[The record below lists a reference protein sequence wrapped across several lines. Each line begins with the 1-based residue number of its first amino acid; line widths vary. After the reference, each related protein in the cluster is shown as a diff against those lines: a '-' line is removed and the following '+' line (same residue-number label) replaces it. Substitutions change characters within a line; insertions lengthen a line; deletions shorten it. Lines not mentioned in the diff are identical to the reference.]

1 MLLPNDNKWSCPKI
15 SSWLIGILSLLLN
28 GSVQVRNICSI
39 RRTKTSTTLI
49 VKVLIILISF
59 GDWLVG
65 GYLLL
70 VAVVDSYFG
79 NRFCSEQVPWLLS
92 SYCSTLGVVS
102 TVGSQVSL
110 FSMTILNIIRLVKVY
125 QRLSAPGPVNKKS
138 YILVGSISLFV
149 VGSSV
154 AVAVI
159 PLMPRFEDTFANA
172 LYFPNINFLRRFA
185 TKMSLKTIIVSY
197 YGRIRLE
204 VSEFSWEILRSMI
217 DGMFTNDYGG
227 IANIN
232 LGFYSNDLVCL
243 FKFFVS
249 LHDAQ
254 ITYTWS
260 LLATN
265 FVCFGV
271 MSVSY
276 VAVFLITSTSSSSSS
291 QGAAGI
297 ARKRNERLQRKIS
310 FIILT
315 DFLSWIPFIAICFLH
330 TMGTIDASPWYAL
343 LSILILQIN
352 SIINPLLYDSVI
364 VKGVTKLFHKLRR
377 TPNTNNRAQAPG
389 PSILLDVVREPEQTT
404 PPILSDIVRKSEHTT
419 PPILSDIVR
428 EPEHTTP
435 PILSDIV
442 REPGHTTPLILLDV
456 IKEPGHTTPPTL
468 ADVVRDPGHTTSPTL
483 ANVDREPEHTTPP
496 TLADVVRDPG
506 HTTSPTLAN
515 VDREPEHTTPPTL
528 ADVVREPGHTTP
540 PILPDVSETRL

>member
-1 MLLPNDNKWSCPKI
+1 MSLSPTHKVEILVTQPNNLYLPTKQVSCKYMYSEQYVYLSCSGKCYDAKCPLTPSPISGNTCSNILKRKTYSISNDGNLVIVQKDKKGFKVKNIFVCGNHNCIPHSKVCNLIDDCDDGTDEDSCHNHFTCNIKNNYSKSYIPLSSVCDGKYDCLDSSDESTCCSQMIINGIALKI

-70 VAVVDSYFG
+70 LAVVDSYYG
-79 NRFCSEQVPWLLS
+79 NRFCSEQVQWLLS

-102 TVGSQVSL
+102 TVGSQISL
-110 FSMTILNIIRLVKVY
+110 FSMTILSIIRLVKVF

-138 YILVGSISLFV
+138 YILVGSICLFV

-185 TKMSLKTIIVSY
+185 IKMSLKPIIVSY
-197 YGRIRLE
+197 CGRIRLE
-204 VSEFSWEILRSMI
+204 VSEFSWEVLRSMI
-217 DGMFTNDYGG
+217 DGMFINDYGG

-232 LGFYSNDLVCL
+232 LGFYGNDPVCL

-249 LHDAQ
+249 LHGAQ

-271 MSVSY
+271 ISVSY
-276 VAVFLITSTSSSSSS
+276 VAVFLITST
-291 QGAAGI
+291 
-297 ARKRNERLQRKIS
+297 
-310 FIILT
+310 
-315 DFLSWIPFIAICFLH
+315 
-330 TMGTIDASPWYAL
+330 
-343 LSILILQIN
+343 
-352 SIINPLLYDSVI
+352 
-364 VKGVTKLFHKLRR
+364 
-377 TPNTNNRAQAPG
+377 
-389 PSILLDVVREPEQTT
+389 
-404 PPILSDIVRKSEHTT
+404 
-419 PPILSDIVR
+419 
-428 EPEHTTP
+428 
-435 PILSDIV
+435 
-442 REPGHTTPLILLDV
+442 
-456 IKEPGHTTPPTL
+456 
-468 ADVVRDPGHTTSPTL
+468 
-483 ANVDREPEHTTPP
+483 
-496 TLADVVRDPG
+496 
-506 HTTSPTLAN
+506 
-515 VDREPEHTTPPTL
+515 
-528 ADVVREPGHTTP
+528 
-540 PILPDVSETRL
+540 